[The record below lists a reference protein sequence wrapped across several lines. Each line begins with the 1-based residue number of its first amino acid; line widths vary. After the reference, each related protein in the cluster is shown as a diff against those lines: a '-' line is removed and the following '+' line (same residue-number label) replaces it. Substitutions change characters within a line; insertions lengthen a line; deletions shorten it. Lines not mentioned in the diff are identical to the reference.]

1 MYAHQVQRGRWHFGL
16 WPLPLKQ
23 RKARLAAI
31 GKRAE
36 GQRNA
41 GFDVAQA
48 AAGSWYL
55 GNSVH

>member
-1 MYAHQVQRGRWHFGL
+1 MYAQQVQRGRWHFGL

-31 GKRAE
+31 GKSAE
-36 GQRNA
+36 VQRNA
-41 GFDVAQA
+41 G
-48 AAGSWYL
+48 AGSWYL